1 VTDPFWTGR
10 KVVKNESRT
19 QMSDLKSERVRT
31 LNNSNPA
38 MGLRIAA
45 ILCALS
51 PLLLGS
57 SDASA
62 QATAPDTS
70 SQKWADCRNKAVS
83 ENVPKHQRR
92 RYLRRCMADTGA
104 GAEHGTVEQRMACM
118 GDAFRFCFSEIPNI
132 PRITTCMKANFR
144 QLSPACQ
151 AQFK

>member
-1 VTDPFWTGR
+1 
-10 KVVKNESRT
+10 
-19 QMSDLKSERVRT
+19 MSDLKSARVT
-31 LNNSNPA
+31 ILNNSNPA
-38 MGLRIAA
+38 MRLMVAA

-62 QATAPDTS
+62 QATAPETR
-70 SQKWADCRNKAVS
+70 QKWADCRNKAAS
-83 ENVPKHQRR
+83 ENISKYERR
-92 RYLRRCMADTGA
+92 RYLRRCMAETGA
-104 GAEHGTVEQRMACM
+104 GAEHGTAEQRMACM

-132 PRITTCMKANFR
+132 PQITICMQKNFR